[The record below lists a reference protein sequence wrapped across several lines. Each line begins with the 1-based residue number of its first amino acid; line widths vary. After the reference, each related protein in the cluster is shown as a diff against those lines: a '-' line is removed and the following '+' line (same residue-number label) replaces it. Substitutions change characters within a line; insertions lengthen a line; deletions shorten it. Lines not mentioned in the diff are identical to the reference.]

1 MFSGSLRRISI
12 TTLLL
17 ASLIPGASALSN
29 TSEWALDE
37 VNVAEAVGL
46 APSAVVD
53 SEATETMTR
62 AEFCGIAVNAYKVL
76 SGKAVFASGK
86 KPFRDCT
93 DLNVIAAYELGL
105 INANQGYFYPDEP
118 IKRQDICV
126 MLYRVL
132 DMSNVETFPTEID
145 VEAIG
150 KFADIGAISEY
161 AQQAMYVMADFDVI
175 AGTQQGDQ
183 VFLTPDAPATREQAL
198 IMALR
203 FCQAFAEEEIP
214 LDFDTGYDVG
224 YDDYLEALA
233 REAEETQKTSTT
245 QTTSVRK
252 PEKIIYEYKSG
263 SSSSYKSDPLFT
275 EDEKMNMVYGI
286 GGSKY
291 TSAEE
296 AEAHMTEITVPVW
309 RLQEDGSKTTE
320 FAYLTVNASLASIY
334 RAIFNEIY
342 SGSERFPIHDV
353 GCYSWRTGEHSQG
366 TAIDINPDENM
377 EATINADGTLS
388 PTCGTHWTPYLDP
401 YSIPEG
407 GDVYN
412 AFTKYGF
419 AWGGNAWQSKRDY
432 MHFSYFGR

>member
-1 MFSGSLRRISI
+1 MSIGSSLRRISI
-12 TTLLL
+12 TALLL
-17 ASLIPGASALSN
+17 ASIIPGASALSN
-29 TSEWALDE
+29 PSEWALE
-37 VNVAEAVGL
+37 EINAAEAVGL
-46 APSAVVD
+46 APNTVVTT
-53 SEATETMTR
+53 EATETMTR

-76 SGKAVFASGK
+76 SGKAVFASGR

-105 INANQGYFYPDEP
+105 INVNNGYFFPDEP
-118 IKRQDICV
+118 VKRQDICV

-132 DMSNVETFPTEID
+132 DISNVETFPTEID
-145 VEAIG
+145 IEAMG
-150 KFADIGAISEY
+150 KFADIGTISEY
-161 AQQAMYVMADFDVI
+161 AQQAMYVMADYEVI
-175 AGTQQGDQ
+175 TGTAQGEQ

-224 YDDYLEALA
+224 YTDEDESKELA
-233 REAEETQKTSTT
+233 EKSEKSKRTPVKFIRASTRIDT
-245 QTTSVRK
+245 
-252 PEKIIYEYKSG
+252 
-263 SSSSYKSDPLFT
+263 PLFM
-275 EDEKMNMVYGI
+275 EEEKMNMVYGI

-291 TSAEE
+291 ESAEE
-296 AEAHMTEITVPVW
+296 AEAHMTEIAVPVW
-309 RLQEDGSKTTE
+309 RLQSDGSKTSE
-320 FAYLTVNASLASIY
+320 LAYLTVNASLASIY

-342 SGSERFPIHDV
+342 NGSERFPIHDV
-353 GCYSWRTGEHSQG
+353 GCYAWRTGEHSQG

-377 EATINADGTLS
+377 EATINEDGTLS

-412 AFTKYGF
+412 AFMQYGF